1 MIRTGVGCA
10 LSLLALL
17 QSFSRAAIP
26 KETRW
31 LPGYEQALSQARKED
46 KVILAYFSGS
56 DWDPWTQKLET
67 DVLNTDAFRQ
77 WAASRVVLLQV
88 DFARE
93 KHTSAIV
100 KTQNEKLK
108 TKYSVAKVPTFVF
121 LDPYGLPFA
130 RAGYDD
136 VRLRDEE
143 PKGEPKAAIAFLD
156 GVLRIRP
163 RSEALLRQ
171 PGFVEAYAY
180 AREHYQTLVVLVTHG
195 NVERVLKN
203 REELLNDQRFVK
215 FVNRNVVFAQ
225 VDWPDDADASKEAQ
239 AFRAFAARHK
249 LTPVPLQLVV
259 WERPDTVT
267 ARISGISPD
276 TVENVISHIEAK
288 LPHIDYTSGWITDY
302 NKARAIASQQD
313 RFIFLA
319 FTSMEDSEYSRKMDQ
334 EVFQTS
340 DFKTYARKNLVL
352 VRIDF
357 PSATSATTQPAA
369 LAAQN
374 KMLAELFAVRGY
386 PSIVIENAL
395 GQKLVESKYMKGGPA
410 EFLSEL
416 APILQRDK
424 ERRAALKD

>member
-1 MIRTGVGCA
+1 MVRTGTRRA
-10 LSLLALL
+10 LFLLAVTTLL
-17 QSFSRAAIP
+17 PSFAGAAIP
-26 KETRW
+26 RETRW
-31 LPGYEQALSQARKED
+31 LPGYEQALTQARKED

-67 DVLNTDAFRQ
+67 DVLNTDLFRQ
-77 WAASRVVLLQV
+77 WAQSHVVLLQI
-88 DFARE
+88 DFPRE
-93 KHTSAIV
+93 KHTSAVV
-100 KTQNEKLK
+100 KQQNEKLK
-108 TKYSVAKVPTFVF
+108 ARYSVARVPTFVF

-136 VRLRDEE
+136 VRLRGEE
-143 PKGEPKAAIAFLD
+143 PKGEPGAAVAFLD
-156 GVLRIRP
+156 GVLKNRP
-163 RSEALLRQ
+163 KVEALIRQ
-171 PGFVEAYAY
+171 PGFIEGYAY
-180 AREHYQTLVVLVTHG
+180 AREHYQTLLVLVTHG
-195 NVERVLKN
+195 NAEHVLRN

-215 FVNRNVVFAQ
+215 FVNRNVVFTQ
-225 VDWPDDADASKEAQ
+225 VDWPDDGDTSKEAQ

-249 LTPVPLQLVV
+249 LAPVPLQLVV

-267 ARISGISPD
+267 ARISGIAPD
-276 TVENVISHIEAK
+276 TVENVISRIEAK

-319 FTSMEDSEYSRKMDQ
+319 FISMDDSEYSRKMDQ
-334 EVFQTS
+334 EIFQT
-340 DFKTYARKNLVL
+340 DGFKTYARKNLVL

-357 PSATSATTQPAA
+357 PVTTTQPAV
-369 LAAQN
+369 LAGQN

-386 PSIVIENAL
+386 PTLIIQNSL
-395 GQKLVESKYMKGGPA
+395 GQKLVETKYMKGGPT

-424 ERRAALKD
+424 ERRAALRD

>member
-1 MIRTGVGCA
+1 MIRTRAGCA
-10 LSLLALL
+10 VCLLALL
-17 QSFSRAAIP
+17 QPFSSAALP

-77 WAASRVVLLQV
+77 WAASCVVLLQV

-100 KTQNEKLK
+100 KQQNEKLK
-108 TKYSVAKVPTFVF
+108 NKYSVAKVPTFVF

-143 PKGEPKAAIAFLD
+143 RKGQPNAAIAFLD
-156 GVLRIRP
+156 GVLKNRP
-163 RSEALLRQ
+163 NPEVLLRQ
-171 PGFVEAYAY
+171 PGFIEGYAY
-180 AREHYQTLVVLVTHG
+180 AREHYQTLVLLVTHG
-195 NVERVLKN
+195 NAERVLKN

-215 FVNRNVVFAQ
+215 FVDRNVVFAQ
-225 VDWPDDADASKEAQ
+225 VDWPNDADASKEAQ

-249 LTPVPLQLVV
+249 LAPVPLQIVV

-276 TVENVISHIEAK
+276 TVENVISRIEAK
-288 LPHIDYTSGWITDY
+288 LPHIDYTSGWIIDY

-319 FTSMEDSEYSRKMDQ
+319 FTSMDDSEYSRKMDQ
-334 EVFQTS
+334 EIFQTPE
-340 DFKTYARKNLVL
+340 FKTYARKNLVL

-357 PSATSATTQPAA
+357 PSATTQPAA

-386 PSIVIENAL
+386 PTVIIENPL
-395 GQKLVESKYMKGGPA
+395 GQKLVETKYMKGGPA

-424 ERRAALKD
+424 DRRAALKD

>member
-10 LSLLALL
+10 VCLLALL
-17 QSFSRAAIP
+17 PPLSRAAIP
-26 KETRW
+26 KETHW

-56 DWDPWTQKLET
+56 DWDPWTQKLEA

-77 WAASRVVLLQV
+77 WSASHVVLLQV

-100 KTQNEKLK
+100 KQQNDKLK
-108 TKYSVAKVPTFVF
+108 AKYGVAKVPTFVF

-130 RAGYDD
+130 RGGYDD

-143 PKGEPKAAIAFLD
+143 PKGEPRAAIAFLE
-156 GVLRIRP
+156 GVLKNRP
-163 RSEALLRQ
+163 KPEVLLRQ
-171 PGFVEAYAY
+171 PGFVEGYAF

-195 NVERVLKN
+195 NAERVLKN

-215 FVNRNVVFAQ
+215 FVNRNVVFTQ

-239 AFRAFAARHK
+239 AFRGFAARHK
-249 LTPVPLQLVV
+249 LAPVPLQIVV

-276 TVENVISHIEAK
+276 TVENVISRIEAK

-334 EVFQTS
+334 EIFQTS
-340 DFKTYARKNLVL
+340 EFKIYARKNLVL

-357 PSATSATTQPAA
+357 PSATTQPATV
-369 LAAQN
+369 AAQN

-386 PSIVIENAL
+386 PTIIIENPL
-395 GQKLVESKYMKGGPA
+395 GQKLVETKYMKGGPA

-424 ERRAALKD
+424 ARRAALKD